1 MDLKIEDVADL
12 LRLSPYTIRRWLKE
26 GKIPGYKLNREYR
39 FSREEIEDWLLQKK
53 MQVADENGKK
63 NSKHDS
69 IGSQQFSL
77 YRALNSGNVWHANTV
92 MNKSRLMEWSVE
104 KIAPSFKVD
113 PGVILDV
120 IEERER
126 MMPTA
131 LGQGIAVPH
140 AREASIPTHFDLVS
154 VVFPLEPIS
163 YGALDKLPVH
173 TLFFL
178 FAANDIQH
186 LHLLA
191 KLAHL
196 VNAKEMREFLQT
208 KPAKQQLLEM
218 IKQWES
224 SF

>member
-12 LRLSPYTIRRWLKE
+12 LRLSPHTIRRWLKE
-26 GKIPGYKLNREYR
+26 GKIPGYKLHHEYR

-53 MQVADENGKK
+53 MQVTDLKK
-63 NSKHDS
+63 GYKQE

-77 YRALNSGNVWHANTV
+77 YRALYRGNVLRADSI
-92 MNKSRLMEWSVE
+92 MDKSKLMQWSVE
-104 KIAPSFKVD
+104 KIAPSFTVD
-113 PGVILDV
+113 PEVILDV

-140 AREASIPTHFDLVS
+140 AREASIPTHFDVVS
-154 VVFPLEPIS
+154 VVFPREPLA
-163 YGALDKLPVH
+163 YGALDKIPIH

-178 FAANDIQH
+178 FATNDIQH

-208 KPAKQQLLEM
+208 KPEKQALLEM